1 MNLNRIPIRPKPL
14 RKLITRNAFEGRL
27 RRISSE
33 VKTNFYESLEKE
45 KNEEITTRLAGEI
58 SAQIEECLKK
68 MAQVV
73 EIPLG

>member
-1 MNLNRIPIRPKPL
+1 MMSLNIPKPL
-14 RKLITRNAFEGRL
+14 RKLITRNAFANRI
-27 RRISSE
+27 RRVSSE
-33 VKTNFYESLEKE
+33 VKARFFASLEQE
-45 KNEEITTRLAGEI
+45 KNEEITSRLASEI